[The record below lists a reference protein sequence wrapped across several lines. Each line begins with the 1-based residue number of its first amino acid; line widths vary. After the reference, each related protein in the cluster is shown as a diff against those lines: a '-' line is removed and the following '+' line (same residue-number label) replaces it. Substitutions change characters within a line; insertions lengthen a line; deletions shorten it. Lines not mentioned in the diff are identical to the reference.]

1 MIHAGPAGLSWSRS
15 SDGSGTEGLVDPG
28 SGEVTQLLKAMH
40 GGDPAAAE
48 HLLPLVYNELHRL
61 AQAYMR
67 RERPDH
73 TLQATALINEAY
85 LRLMGE
91 DIDWN
96 SRAQFI
102 GLSAHVMRQVLVDY
116 ARAHAA
122 QRRAG
127 GLQRVEMEDG
137 LAIAPEKLDEVVW
150 LDAALQHLAA
160 ENARQAQVVEMRYF
174 GGLSVEEIAAIL
186 EVSPRSVK
194 RDWSLARIWLHRYL
208 RPGEPLPEEGGPD
221 KAGPEKSDEQK

>member
-1 MIHAGPAGLSWSRS
+1 MDPA
-15 SDGSGTEGLVDPG
+15 
-28 SGEVTQLLKAMH
+28 SGEVTQLLKAMR
-40 GGDPAAAE
+40 GGDSAAAE
-48 HLLPLVYNELHRL
+48 NLLPLVYNELHRL

-73 TLQATALINEAY
+73 TLQATALINEAC
-85 LRLMGE
+85 LRLIGE

-96 SRAQFI
+96 GRSHFV
-102 GLSAHVMRQVLVDY
+102 GLAAHVMRQVLVDY

-127 GLQRVEMEDG
+127 GMQRVEMEDA
-137 LAIAPEKLDEVVW
+137 LAIAPERLDEVVW
-150 LDAALQHLAA
+150 LDDALERLAA

-186 EVSPRSVK
+186 DISPRSVK
-194 RDWSLARIWLHRYL
+194 RDWSLARIWLHRAL
-208 RPGEPLPEEGGPD
+208 RPGEPVPEESGQDKEGKGG
-221 KAGPEKSDEQK
+221 

>member
-1 MIHAGPAGLSWSRS
+1 M
-15 SDGSGTEGLVDPG
+15 EPG

-40 GGDPAAAE
+40 SGDPSAAE

-85 LRLMGE
+85 LRLVGE
-91 DIDWN
+91 NIDWN
-96 SRAQFI
+96 SRAHFI
-102 GLSAHVMRQVLVDY
+102 GLAAHVMRQVLVDY

-127 GLQRVEMEDG
+127 GLHRVEMEDH
-137 LAIAPEKLDEVVW
+137 LAIAPERLDEVVW
-150 LDAALQHLAA
+150 LDEALHRLAA
-160 ENARQAQVVEMRYF
+160 ENARQAQVVELRYF
-174 GGLSVEEIAAIL
+174 GGLSVEEIAGIL
-186 EVSPRSVK
+186 DLSPRSVK

-208 RPGEPLPEEGGPD
+208 RPNEPVPEESAQEGVRPGKGGGE
-221 KAGPEKSDEQK
+221 KQGPK